1 MLTALLLPLSLLATP
16 AGDAVRAGQTAGGDD
31 PAIQIW
37 ISNDRY
43 LLQGEQA
50 KVQIRTREDGYL
62 IVLHVDPDGHLRVLF
77 PVDPKDD
84 NFARGGRK
92 YEIHGRGGREAFT
105 ADDGKGR
112 GTVYAAVSHEPLRF
126 DPFVLGDHWDYH
138 QLAPQRLSA
147 EPEQELNEL
156 VRRMA
161 DGSFDYD
168 ILTYDVVERVVYA
181 SDYNDGYGS
190 YYGYGSSYGCG
201 YSYYGCGHSYYG
213 SPFSLSVGLFFG
225 YPYYRRSYY
234 DPFYASYNPF
244 YDPFF
249 YAPYYYRPYYYRP
262 VYGYP
267 GYAYPY
273 YNYPYYNYPYGY
285 GVRATARLR
294 RVLPQSLS
302 ALYALPVPAG
312 RRHRRRVRGPPVQPG
327 SLREHGVPAAH
338 GARAGANQ
346 REPDPACDRRSA
358 DRGGASGRRAPH
370 HDHVGRRHDGPPRAR
385 ATARSRRQPADPTE
399 HRSATGTGARG
410 AAERRARES

>member
-190 YYGYGSSYGCG
+190 YYGDGSSYGCG
-201 YSYYGCGHSYYG
+201 YSYYGCGRSYYG

-234 DPFYASYNPF
+234 DPFYASYNPVL
-244 YDPFF
+244 
-249 YAPYYYRPYYYRP
+249 RSVLLRP
-262 VYGYP
+262 VLLP
-267 GYAYPY
+267 SVLLPA
-273 YNYPYYNYPYGY
+273 
-285 GVRATARLR
+285 GVRLSRLRVSVLQLPVLQLPVRLRLRLRPRLR

-312 RRHRRRVRGPPVQPG
+312 RRHR
-327 SLREHGVPAAH
+327 
-338 GARAGANQ
+338 
-346 REPDPACDRRSA
+346 
-358 DRGGASGRRAPH
+358 ASG
-370 HDHVGRRHDGPPRAR
+370 
-385 ATARSRRQPADPTE
+385 
-399 HRSATGTGARG
+399 TGTAGTAWL
-410 AAERRARES
+410 AP